1 MSQAISAT
9 TSSNRLKRLATRLP
23 AVGLVIFLILLF
35 FTVLLP
41 AYQARN
47 DAKDFLQTACIAA
60 PGGDILPTV
69 TGGDYRYRNP
79 PQLRVDPATGEKRMS
94 GFIYALD
101 GRELKG
107 FKVSE
112 IKFVPCPAG
121 IQR

>member
-1 MSQAISAT
+1 VSDVISNPA
-9 TSSNRLKRLATRLP
+9 SSTRIKRVITRLP
-23 AVGLVIFLILLF
+23 AIGLVVFLIILF

-47 DAKDFLQTACIAA
+47 DAKEFLQTACIAA
-60 PGGDILPTV
+60 PGGKVLPTV
-69 TGGDYRYRNP
+69 TGGDYRYRNH
-79 PQLRVDPATGEKRMS
+79 PQLRIDPSTGEKRMS